1 MIFDYNSSI
10 DSFYRFLKCFQI
22 TTTKSSKGL
31 YFQVGGY
38 EFLLIPKKEHFA
50 FIIFV
55 HNNAK
60 NVVHTTIWKCIWNIY
75 RIYFQKV
82 VLEELIII
90 SFTKYNQVFSF
101 QLLLY
106 FSLSSHDLFLLR
118 QEGGQ
123 YFLF

>member
-10 DSFYRFLKCFQI
+10 DSFYRFLKCFKII
-22 TTTKSSKGL
+22 TTKTSKGL

-38 EFLLIPKKEHFA
+38 EFLIIPKKEHFA
-50 FIIFV
+50 LIIFV

-106 FSLSSHDLFLLR
+106 VSLSSHDLFLLR
-118 QEGGQ
+118 QEGCQ